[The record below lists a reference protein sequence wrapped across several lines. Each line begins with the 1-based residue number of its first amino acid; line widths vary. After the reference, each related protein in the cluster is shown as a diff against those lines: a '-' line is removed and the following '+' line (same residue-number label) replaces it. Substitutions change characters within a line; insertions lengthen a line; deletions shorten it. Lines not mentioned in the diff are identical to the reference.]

1 MDEGSIGFLHFIFI
15 EATLAFVVFQDH
27 PRSACAGNGDGQ
39 ANQKNDRGPSPRSS
53 EQISNFQEN
62 VMADQKA
69 PQMQA
74 TLGLTGLTSN
84 AMALI
89 APGAFLWLTFFIQAT
104 TGVAGQ
110 PSTAPA
116 MWMGIFAA
124 LLLCLATAVA
134 YAEIS
139 KLYPGTGSSYYYA
152 EQALLSKDKAFKYA
166 RVAKFIVGWG
176 SHLYYWVY
184 PGVMVA
190 TTGIFVGYVV
200 GFLYPTFISGSNP
213 GPVFMALV
221 AIVFSFFVAWIA
233 QKGAGAS
240 TAVNLAI
247 NVVQISAL
255 VVFSVLALGY
265 RANHPAGAP
274 AFNYDGQSLATYT
287 YQFATNPKD
296 GSIIRDA
303 SGVPM
308 PQLDKAGK
316 PVPFTIDYPA
326 ADSSGNML
334 THTSAASVVGVH
346 NLNWVF
352 IQATVAILIL
362 VGFESVTAMGGE
374 AKNPTKHIPIAVIAS
389 LLIQGLICYLFEY
402 FAANYFLNSGYTM
415 QSAAGSAAP
424 IGDMMIIVGDALL
437 GQGHGK
443 YFMLAE
449 AVTVFLALI
458 GTTLSCMNTGARVT
472 YAMGKDDEAPEHF
485 GMLHA
490 ESLSPRR
497 AIWTLA
503 VISAVIGTIA
513 VSLVFA
519 DASAPTD
526 ATIAALP
533 HGILSSFGYTSHDK
547 LAALPN
553 SLLTIT
559 LTSNFGTFILYA
571 LSCFLCIVAYH
582 KRPDHNFLLH
592 TLIPGF
598 GLLANLTCMGFY
610 LAGPFFNLG
619 TKMEPL
625 SALGISG
632 LWGLYGAIYFL
643 RSSKAKGKSV
653 LLESKDALS

>member
-1 MDEGSIGFLHFIFI
+1 ML
-15 EATLAFVVFQDH
+15 
-27 PRSACAGNGDGQ
+27 
-39 ANQKNDRGPSPRSS
+39 
-53 EQISNFQEN
+53 
-62 VMADQKA
+62 MAEEKA

-104 TGVAGQ
+104 TGT
-110 PSTAPA
+110 TAPT
-116 MWMGIFAA
+116 MWLGIFAA

-152 EQALLSKDKAFKYA
+152 EQAMLSKDAAFKYA

-200 GFLYPTFISGSNP
+200 GFLDPTFMSGGNP
-213 GPVFMALV
+213 GPIFMALV
-221 AIVFSFFVAWIA
+221 AVVFSFFVAWIA
-233 QKGAGAS
+233 TRGAGAS

-247 NVVQISAL
+247 NIIQISAL

-265 RANHPAGAP
+265 RASHPSGTP
-274 AFNYDGQSLATYT
+274 GFQYDTQTLQTYS

-296 GSIIRDA
+296 GTTMRDA
-303 SGVPM
+303 SGTPL
-308 PQLDKAGK
+308 PLLDAAGK
-316 PVPFTIDYPA
+316 PVPFQITYPTT
-326 ADSSGNML
+326 DSSGNFL
-334 THTSAASVVGVH
+334 THPNAASVIGLHKVSF
-346 NLNWVF
+346 VF

-362 VGFESVTAMGGE
+362 VGFESVTSMGGE

-449 AVTVFLALI
+449 AFTVFLALI

-490 ESLSPRR
+490 KSLTPRS

-503 VISAVIGTIA
+503 CISAVIGCIA

-519 DASAPTD
+519 DGSAPTD

-533 HGILSSFGYTSHDK
+533 HGIFSSVGYLPHDT

-553 SLLTIT
+553 SLLAIT

-571 LSCFLCIVAYH
+571 LSCFLCIVAFH
-582 KRPDHNFLLH
+582 NRPDYSFVKHL
-592 TLIPGF
+592 LIPGF
-598 GLLANLTCMGFY
+598 GLIANLVCMAFY
-610 LAGPFFNLG
+610 LIAPLFGLG
-619 TKMEPL
+619 TTKEPL
-625 SALGISG
+625 LALGISAV
-632 LWGLYGAIYFL
+632 WGIYGAIYFL
-643 RSSKAKGKSV
+643 RSSKAKGKSI
-653 LLESKDALS
+653 LLTAK

>member
-1 MDEGSIGFLHFIFI
+1 
-15 EATLAFVVFQDH
+15 
-27 PRSACAGNGDGQ
+27 
-39 ANQKNDRGPSPRSS
+39 
-53 EQISNFQEN
+53 
-62 VMADQKA
+62 MAESKA

-89 APGAFLWLTFFIQAT
+89 APGAFLWLTFQIQAN

-110 PSTAPA
+110 PSTAPT
-116 MWMGIFAA
+116 MWLGIVAA

-152 EQALLSKDKAFKYA
+152 EQAMLSKDASFKYA

-200 GFLYPTFISGSNP
+200 GFLFPSFLSGSNP
-213 GPVFMALV
+213 GPLFMALV
-221 AIVFSFFVAWIA
+221 AVVFSFFVAWIA
-233 QKGAGAS
+233 SKGAGAS

-247 NVVQISAL
+247 NIVQISAL
-255 VVFSVLALGY
+255 VLFSVLALGY
-265 RANHPAGAP
+265 RSSHPAGTP
-274 AFNYDGQSLATYT
+274 AFQYDSQTLATYT
-287 YQFATNPKD
+287 YQFATAKD
-296 GSIIRDA
+296 GSTIRDA
-303 SGVPM
+303 SGAPVAL
-308 PQLDKAGK
+308 LDAAGK
-316 PVPFTIDYPA
+316 PVPFTIDYPEKDA
-326 ADSSGNML
+326 SGNFL
-334 THTSAASVVGVH
+334 THPKAASVLGVH
-346 NLNWVF
+346 KLSYVF

-374 AKNPTKHIPIAVIAS
+374 AKNPTKHIPIAVISS
-389 LLIQGLICYLFEY
+389 LLIQGVLCYLFEY
-402 FAANYFLNSGYTM
+402 FAANYFLNSGYSM
-415 QSAAGSAAP
+415 QSASGSAAP
-424 IGDMMIIVGDALL
+424 IGDMMIIVGDGLL
-437 GQGHGK
+437 GHGNGK

-449 AVTVFLALI
+449 AFTVFLALI

-503 VISAVIGTIA
+503 VISAVIGVIA
-513 VSLVFA
+513 VSLVFG
-519 DASAPTD
+519 DAGAPTD

-533 HGILSSFGYTSHDK
+533 HNIFSNFGYLPHDTMAK
-547 LAALPN
+547 LPN
-553 SLLTIT
+553 SLLSIT

-571 LSCFLCIVAYH
+571 LSCFLCMVAYH

-598 GLLANLTCMGFY
+598 GLLANLICMAFY
-610 LAGPFFNLG
+610 IIGPFFNLG

-625 SALGISG
+625 TALGISA
-632 LWGLYGAIYFL
+632 LWGLYGAWYFVK
-643 RSSKAKGKSV
+643 SSKKKGKSI
-653 LLESKDALS
+653 LMSKTAVTQ

>member
-1 MDEGSIGFLHFIFI
+1 
-15 EATLAFVVFQDH
+15 
-27 PRSACAGNGDGQ
+27 
-39 ANQKNDRGPSPRSS
+39 
-53 EQISNFQEN
+53 
-62 VMADQKA
+62 MAEQKA

-89 APGAFLWLTFFIQAT
+89 APGAFLWLTFAIQAN

-116 MWMGIFAA
+116 MWIGIVAA

-152 EQALLSKDKAFKYA
+152 EQAMLSHDAGFKYA
-166 RVAKFIVGWG
+166 RIAKFIVGWG

-190 TTGIFVGYVV
+190 TTGIFCGYIV
-200 GFLYPTFISGSNP
+200 GFLYPNIMSGSNP
-213 GPVFMALV
+213 GPLFMALIAV
-221 AIVFSFFVAWIA
+221 VFSFFVAWIA
-233 QKGAGAS
+233 SKGAGAS

-247 NVVQISAL
+247 NVIQISAL

-265 RANHPAGAP
+265 RSSHPAGSP
-274 AFNYDGQSLATYT
+274 AFQYDSQSLATYT
-287 YQFATNPKD
+287 YQFATAKD
-296 GSIIRDA
+296 GSTMRDS
-303 SGVPM
+303 SGAPL
-308 PQLDKAGK
+308 PLLDSAGK
-316 PVPFTIDYPA
+316 PVPFTIDYTERDA
-326 ADSSGNML
+326 TGNFL
-334 THTSAASVVGVH
+334 AHTSAASVVVPH
-346 NLNWVF
+346 KLSYLF

-362 VGFESVTAMGGE
+362 VGFESVTSMGGE

-389 LLIQGLICYLFEY
+389 LLIQGVLCYLFEY

-415 QSAAGSAAP
+415 TMAAGSAAP
-424 IGDMMIIVGDALL
+424 IGDMMIIVGDGLL

-449 AVTVFLALI
+449 AITVFFALI

-485 GMLHA
+485 GILHA
-490 ESLSPRR
+490 ESLSPRK

-503 VISAVIGTIA
+503 IISAVIGVIA
-513 VSLVFA
+513 VSLVFG
-519 DASAPTD
+519 DAAAPSD

-533 HGILSSFGYTSHDK
+533 HGIFSSFGYLSHDQ

-571 LSCFLCIVAYH
+571 LSCFLCIVAFH
-582 KRPDHNFLLH
+582 KRPDYNPIKHLI
-592 TLIPGF
+592 IPGF
-598 GLLANLTCMGFY
+598 GLLANVICMGFY
-610 LAGPFFNLG
+610 LAGPIFGLG
-619 TKMEPL
+619 TFKEPL
-625 SALGISG
+625 FALGISAV
-632 LWGLYGAIYFL
+632 WGIYGAIYFL
-643 RSSKAKGKSV
+643 RSSKVKGKAV
-653 LLESKDALS
+653 LLATR

>member
-1 MDEGSIGFLHFIFI
+1 
-15 EATLAFVVFQDH
+15 
-27 PRSACAGNGDGQ
+27 
-39 ANQKNDRGPSPRSS
+39 
-53 EQISNFQEN
+53 
-62 VMADQKA
+62 MAESKA

-152 EQALLSKDKAFKYA
+152 EQAMLSKDASFKYA
-166 RVAKFIVGWG
+166 RIAKFIVGWG

-190 TTGIFVGYVV
+190 VTGVFVGYVV
-200 GFLYPTFISGSNP
+200 GFLFPTFLSGSNP
-213 GPVFMALV
+213 GPLFMALV
-221 AIVFSFFVAWIA
+221 AVVFSFFVAWIA
-233 QKGAGAS
+233 SKGAGAS

-247 NVVQISAL
+247 NVIQISAL
-255 VVFSVLALGY
+255 VLFSVLALGY
-265 RANHPAGAP
+265 RASHPAGSTGP
-274 AFNYDGQSLATYT
+274 TTFQYDAQSLATYT
-287 YQFATNPKD
+287 YQFVTAKD
-296 GSIIRDA
+296 GTTMRDA

-308 PQLDKAGK
+308 PLLDKTGK
-316 PVPFTIDYPA
+316 PTPFVMDYPTTDA
-326 ADSSGNML
+326 TGNLL
-334 THTSAASVVGVH
+334 THPNAASVVGVH
-346 NLNWVF
+346 KISFVF

-389 LLIQGLICYLFEY
+389 LLIQGLFCYLFEY

-415 QSAAGSAAP
+415 QSATGSAAP

-437 GQGHGK
+437 GQGNGK
-443 YFMLAE
+443 WFMLAE
-449 AVTVFLALI
+449 AFTVFLALI
-458 GTTLSCMNTGARVT
+458 GTTLACMNTGARVT

-485 GMLHA
+485 GMLHDK
-490 ESLSPRR
+490 SLSPRR

-503 VISAVIGTIA
+503 VISAAIGVVA

-533 HGILSSFGYTSHDK
+533 HGIFSTFGYLPHDT
-547 LAALPN
+547 LAKLPN
-553 SLLTIT
+553 SLLAIT

-598 GLLANLTCMGFY
+598 GLLANLICMAFY
-610 LAGPFFNLG
+610 LIGPFFNLG

-625 SALGISG
+625 TALGISG
-632 LWGLYGAIYFL
+632 LWGLYGAYYFVKT
-643 RSSKAKGKSV
+643 SKKKGKAMIV
-653 LLESKDALS
+653 DKQAVTQ

>member
-1 MDEGSIGFLHFIFI
+1 
-15 EATLAFVVFQDH
+15 
-27 PRSACAGNGDGQ
+27 
-39 ANQKNDRGPSPRSS
+39 
-53 EQISNFQEN
+53 
-62 VMADQKA
+62 MAEQKA

-104 TGVAGQ
+104 AGVAGQ

-124 LLLCLATAVA
+124 LLLCLATAVS

-200 GFLYPTFISGSNP
+200 GFLDPAFMSGSDP

-221 AIVFSFFVAWIA
+221 AIAFSFFVAWIA

-240 TAVNLAI
+240 TAVNIAI

-255 VVFSVLALGY
+255 LVFSVLALGY
-265 RANHPAGAP
+265 RVNHPTGTA
-274 AFNYDGQSLATYT
+274 AFQYDGQTLATYT

-296 GSIIRDA
+296 GSPIRDA
-303 SGVPM
+303 NGI
-308 PQLDKAGK
+308 PQPLLDSAGK
-316 PVPFTIDYPA
+316 QVPYTISYPEK
-326 ADSSGNML
+326 DSGGNML
-334 THTSAASVVGVH
+334 THPNAKSVVSIH
-346 NLNWVF
+346 NFNWIF

-389 LLIQGLICYLFEY
+389 LLIQGLVCYLIEY

-449 AVTVFLALI
+449 AITVFLALI

-485 GMLHA
+485 GLLHA
-490 ESLSPRR
+490 ESLTPRR

-503 VISAVIGTIA
+503 AISAVLGTIA
-513 VSLVFA
+513 VSFVFA

-533 HGILSSFGYTSHDK
+533 HGILSSFGYSTHDK
-547 LAALPN
+547 LAAMPN

-571 LSCFLCIVAYH
+571 LSCVLCIIAFH
-582 KRPDHNFLLH
+582 KRPDRNLLKH
-592 TLIPGF
+592 VLIPGF
-598 GLLANLTCMGFY
+598 GLVANLLCMAFY
-610 LAGPFFNLG
+610 VIGPFFNLG

-625 SALGISG
+625 AALGISAV
-632 LWGLYGAIYFL
+632 WGLYGAVYFL
-643 RSSKAKGKSV
+643 RASKAKGKAV
-653 LLESKDALS
+653 LISAKS

>member
-1 MDEGSIGFLHFIFI
+1 
-15 EATLAFVVFQDH
+15 
-27 PRSACAGNGDGQ
+27 
-39 ANQKNDRGPSPRSS
+39 
-53 EQISNFQEN
+53 
-62 VMADQKA
+62 MADQNA

-89 APGAFLWLTFFIQAT
+89 APGAFLWLTFYIQAT
-104 TGVAGQ
+104 EGTT
-110 PSTAPA
+110 SPA
-116 MWMGIFAA
+116 MWFGIVLA

-152 EQALLSKDKAFKYA
+152 EQALLSQEKMFKYA

-200 GFLYPTFISGSNP
+200 GFLYPNLLSGSNP

-221 AIVFSFFVAWIA
+221 AIVFAFFVAWIA
-233 QKGAGAS
+233 AKGAGAS

-247 NVVQISAL
+247 NVIQISAL
-255 VVFSVLALGY
+255 LIFSVLALGY

-274 AFNYDGQSLATYT
+274 AFQYDSQTLATYD
-287 YQFATNPKD
+287 YQFATAKD
-296 GSIIRDA
+296 GSIVRDSGGAPLPLLDA
-303 SGVPM
+303 SG
-308 PQLDKAGK
+308 KK
-316 PVPFTIDYPA
+316 VPFVIDYPEK
-326 ADSSGNML
+326 DSSGNFL
-334 THTSAASVVGVH
+334 SHGTAASVVSPH
-346 NLNWVF
+346 KLSFIF

-362 VGFESVTAMGGE
+362 VGFESVTSMGGE

-389 LLIQGLICYLFEY
+389 LLIQGVVCYLIEY

-415 QSAAGSAAP
+415 QSAANSAAP

-437 GQGHGK
+437 GHGNGH

-449 AVTVFLALI
+449 AFTVFLALI

-485 GMLHA
+485 GILHA
-490 ESLSPRR
+490 GSLSPRR

-503 VISAVIGTIA
+503 FISAFIGVVA

-519 DASAPTD
+519 DGSAPTD

-533 HGILSSFGYTSHDK
+533 HGIFSSFGYLPHDK

-553 SLLTIT
+553 SLLTVT

-571 LSCFLCIVAYH
+571 LSCFLCIVAFH
-582 KRPDHNFLLH
+582 KRPDYNVVRHL
-592 TLIPGF
+592 LIPGF
-598 GLLANLTCMGFY
+598 GLIANLVCMGFY
-610 LAGPFFNLG
+610 VAGPFFNLG

-625 SALGISG
+625 CALGISG
-632 LWGLYGAIYFL
+632 AWGLYGAIYFL
-643 RSSKAKGKSV
+643 RSSQSKGKAV
-653 LLESKDALS
+653 LLTSK

>member
-1 MDEGSIGFLHFIFI
+1 
-15 EATLAFVVFQDH
+15 
-27 PRSACAGNGDGQ
+27 
-39 ANQKNDRGPSPRSS
+39 
-53 EQISNFQEN
+53 
-62 VMADQKA
+62 MADQKA

-89 APGAFLWLTFFIQAT
+89 APGAFLWLTFVIQAG
-104 TGVAGQ
+104 TGT
-110 PSTAPA
+110 TAPT
-116 MWMGIFAA
+116 MWLGIFAA

-152 EQALLSKDKAFKYA
+152 EQALLSKDRFFKYA

-190 TTGIFVGYVV
+190 VTGVFVGYIV
-200 GFLYPTFISGSNP
+200 GFLYPNFMSGSNP
-213 GPVFMALV
+213 GLIFMALV
-221 AIVFSFFVAWIA
+221 AIAFSFFVGWIA
-233 QKGAGAS
+233 SKGAGAS

-247 NVVQISAL
+247 NIVQISAL
-255 VVFSVLALGY
+255 MVFSVLAIGY
-265 RANHPAGAP
+265 RTSHPAGLP
-274 AFNYDGQSLATYT
+274 AFQYDGQTLATYN
-287 YQFATNPKD
+287 YQFATAKD
-296 GSIIRDA
+296 GSIVRDA
-303 SGVPM
+303 SGAPA
-308 PQLDKAGK
+308 PLLDATGK
-316 PVPFTIDYPA
+316 PVPFTIDYPEKDA
-326 ADSSGNML
+326 SGNFL
-334 THTSAASVVGVH
+334 SHTSAASVVAPH
-346 NLNWVF
+346 KFSFVF

-362 VGFESVTAMGGE
+362 VGFESVTSMGGE
-374 AKNPTKHIPIAVIAS
+374 AKNPTKHIPIAVISS
-389 LLIQGLICYLFEY
+389 LLIQGLVCYLIEY

-415 QSAAGSAAP
+415 QSAVTSAAP
-424 IGDMMIIVGDALL
+424 IGDMMIMVGDGLL

-485 GMLHA
+485 GILHA
-490 ESLSPRR
+490 GSLSPRK

-503 VISAVIGTIA
+503 VISAVIGVIA
-513 VSLVFA
+513 VILVFG

-526 ATIAALP
+526 AAIAALP
-533 HGILSSFGYTSHDK
+533 HGIFSNFGYLSHDQ

-571 LSCFLCIVAYH
+571 LSCLLCIVAYH
-582 KRPDHNFLLH
+582 RRHDYSVVRHLLV
-592 TLIPGF
+592 PGF
-598 GLLANLTCMGFY
+598 GLLANIVCMAFY
-610 LAGPFFNLG
+610 LISPIFGLG
-619 TKMEPL
+619 TFKEPL
-625 SALGISG
+625 LALGISAA
-632 LWGLYGAIYFL
+632 WGIYGAYYFV
-643 RSSKAKGKSV
+643 RSSKTKGKAV
-653 LLESKDALS
+653 LLAAK

>member
-1 MDEGSIGFLHFIFI
+1 MAD
-15 EATLAFVVFQDH
+15 
-27 PRSACAGNGDGQ
+27 
-39 ANQKNDRGPSPRSS
+39 KNSPR
-53 EQISNFQEN
+53 
-62 VMADQKA
+62 
-69 PQMQA
+69 MQA

-89 APGAFLWLTFFIQAT
+89 APGAFLWLTFAIQAN

-116 MWMGIFAA
+116 MWWGIIAA

-190 TTGIFVGYVV
+190 TTGIFCGYVV
-200 GFLYPTFISGSNP
+200 GFLWPNLMSGSNP

-233 QKGAGAS
+233 SKGAGAS
-240 TAVNLAI
+240 TAVNMAI

-255 VVFSVLALGY
+255 ILFAFLAIKY
-265 RANHPAGAP
+265 RVDHPAGTVG
-274 AFNYDGQSLATYT
+274 FQYDSQTQQTFPFQFQTDKTGATLRDST
-287 YQFATNPKD
+287 GNPLPVL
-296 GSIIRDA
+296 DA
-303 SGVPM
+303 
-308 PQLDKAGK
+308 AGK
-316 PVPFTIDYPA
+316 PAPFVITYPET
-326 ADSSGNML
+326 DSTGALL
-334 THTSAASVVGVH
+334 THPSAKSVVSPH
-346 NLNWVF
+346 KFSFVF

-362 VGFESVTAMGGE
+362 VGFESVTSMGGE
-374 AKNPTKHIPIAVIAS
+374 AKNPTKHIPIAVISS
-389 LLIQGLICYLFEY
+389 LLIQGLLFYLIEY

-415 QSAAGSAAP
+415 ASAQGSAAP
-424 IGDMMIIVGDALL
+424 IGDMMIMVGDGLL
-437 GQGHGK
+437 GPGHGK

-449 AVTVFLALI
+449 AITVFLALI

-485 GMLHA
+485 GILHA

-503 VISAVIGTIA
+503 LISAVIGVIA
-513 VSLVFA
+513 VTLVFA
-519 DASAPTD
+519 DSAAPTD

-533 HGILSSFGYTSHDK
+533 HGIFSSFGYLSHDK

-553 SLLTIT
+553 SLVTVT

-582 KRPDHNFLLH
+582 QRSDYSFIRHL
-592 TLIPGF
+592 LIPGF
-598 GLLANLTCMGFY
+598 GLLANLVCMAFY
-610 LAGPFFNLG
+610 LIGPFFNLG

-625 SALGISG
+625 CALGISG
-632 LWGLYGAIYFL
+632 AWGLYGAIYFI
-643 RSSKAKGKSV
+643 RSSQAKGKSV
-653 LLESKDALS
+653 LLGSR

>member
-1 MDEGSIGFLHFIFI
+1 
-15 EATLAFVVFQDH
+15 
-27 PRSACAGNGDGQ
+27 
-39 ANQKNDRGPSPRSS
+39 
-53 EQISNFQEN
+53 
-62 VMADQKA
+62 MADQKA

-110 PSTAPA
+110 PSTAPS
-116 MWMGIFAA
+116 MWMGIFFA

-152 EQALLSKDKAFKYA
+152 EQAMLSKDASFKYA
-166 RVAKFIVGWG
+166 RIAKFIVGWG

-200 GFLYPTFISGSNP
+200 GFLFPSFLSGSNP
-213 GPVFMALV
+213 GPLFMALI
-221 AIVFSFFVAWIA
+221 AILFSFFVAWIA
-233 QKGAGAS
+233 SKGAGAS

-255 VVFSVLALGY
+255 IVFSVLALGY
-265 RANHPAGAP
+265 RSSHPAGTSGP
-274 AFNYDGQSLATYT
+274 TTFQYDSQSLSTYT
-287 YQFATNPKD
+287 YQFATAKD

-303 SGVPM
+303 SGVPQ
-308 PQLDKAGK
+308 PLLDKAGK
-316 PVPFTIDYPA
+316 PLPFVIDYPA
-326 ADSSGNML
+326 TDATGNML
-334 THTSAASVVGVH
+334 THTNAASVVGVH
-346 NLNWVF
+346 KFSWVF

-389 LLIQGLICYLFEY
+389 LLIQGLACYLFEY

-415 QSAAGSAAP
+415 QSATGSAAP

-437 GQGHGK
+437 GAGHGK

-449 AVTVFLALI
+449 AFTVFLALI

-490 ESLSPRR
+490 GSLSPRR

-503 VISAVIGTIA
+503 IISAVIGCVA
-513 VSLVFA
+513 VSFVFA
-519 DASAPTD
+519 DAAAPTD

-533 HGILSSFGYTSHDK
+533 HNIFSSWGYPSHDTLVK
-547 LAALPN
+547 LPN
-553 SLLTIT
+553 SLIAIT

-571 LSCFLCIVAYH
+571 LSCFLCMVAYH
-582 KRPDHNFLLH
+582 KRPDHNLLLH

-598 GLLANLTCMGFY
+598 GLLANLTLMAFY
-610 LAGPFFNLG
+610 VAGPFFNLG

-625 SALGISG
+625 TALGISA
-632 LWGLYGAIYFL
+632 LWGLYGAYYFVK
-643 RSSKAKGKSV
+643 SSKKKGKSI
-653 LLESKDALS
+653 LLDSKQTSSVAL

>member
-1 MDEGSIGFLHFIFI
+1 
-15 EATLAFVVFQDH
+15 
-27 PRSACAGNGDGQ
+27 
-39 ANQKNDRGPSPRSS
+39 
-53 EQISNFQEN
+53 
-62 VMADQKA
+62 MADQKA

-89 APGAFLWLTFFIQAT
+89 APGAFLWLTFYIQAT
-104 TGVAGQ
+104 EGTT
-110 PSTAPA
+110 SPA
-116 MWMGIFAA
+116 MWFGIVLA

-152 EQALLSKDKAFKYA
+152 EQALLSQDKMFKYA

-200 GFLYPTFISGSNP
+200 GFLYPNFLSGSNP

-221 AIVFSFFVAWIA
+221 AIAFAFFVAWIA
-233 QKGAGAS
+233 AKGAGAS

-247 NVVQISAL
+247 NVIQISAL
-255 VVFSVLALGY
+255 LVFSVLALGY
-265 RANHPAGAP
+265 RSSHPAGAP
-274 AFNYDGQSLATYT
+274 AFQYDSQTMATYD
-287 YQFATNPKD
+287 YQFATAKD
-296 GSIIRDA
+296 GTTVRDA
-303 SGVPM
+303 SGNPL
-308 PQLDKAGK
+308 PLLDASGK
-316 PVPFTIDYPA
+316 KVPFTIDYPEK
-326 ADSSGNML
+326 DSSGNFL
-334 THTSAASVVGVH
+334 SHGTAASVIAPH
-346 NLNWVF
+346 KLSFIF

-362 VGFESVTAMGGE
+362 VGFESVTSMGGE

-389 LLIQGLICYLFEY
+389 LLIQGVGCYLIEY

-415 QSAAGSAAP
+415 QSAANSAAP

-437 GQGHGK
+437 GHGNGH

-449 AVTVFLALI
+449 AFTVFLALI

-485 GMLHA
+485 GILHA
-490 ESLSPRR
+490 KSLSPRK

-503 VISAVIGTIA
+503 VISAVIGVIA

-519 DASAPTD
+519 DGSAPTD
-526 ATIAALP
+526 AAIAALP
-533 HGILSSFGYTSHDK
+533 HGIFSSFGYSSHD
-547 LAALPN
+547 AMAGLPN
-553 SLLTIT
+553 SLLAIT

-571 LSCFLCIVAYH
+571 LSCFLCIVAFH
-582 KRPDHNFLLH
+582 KRPDYNVVLH
-592 TLIPGF
+592 LLIPGF
-598 GLLANLTCMGFY
+598 GLLANLACMTAY
-610 LAGPFFNLG
+610 LIVPFLG
-619 TKMEPL
+619 YGTWKEPYL
-625 SALGISG
+625 ALGISG
-632 LWGLYGAIYFL
+632 LWAIYGGIYFL
-643 RSSKAKGKSV
+643 RSSKAKGKAV
-653 LLESKDALS
+653 LLTSK